1 MTGWSAAAT
10 LATAVGCGLSAGALT
25 AFSTFVMPALN
36 RLGPAASTAAM
47 QEINRAAVTPAFM
60 TLLLGSTAACGGLV
74 VLGLTRRDA
83 PEAPWLVAGGALF
96 VLGVFGVTVLRN
108 VPLNDALA
116 AADPHAADAAARWAA
131 YARDWTLANHVR
143 SVAGAVAAGLLTMG
157 FAAG

>member
-1 MTGWSAAAT
+1 MTGLPAAVT
-10 LATAVGCGLSAGALT
+10 LATAVGCGLSTGALA

-36 RLGPAASTAAM
+36 RLAPAASTAAM

-74 VLGLTRRDA
+74 VLGLTRRGA
-83 PEAPWLVAGGALF
+83 PESPWLVAGGALF
-96 VLGVFGVTVLRN
+96 VVGVFGVTVARS

-143 SVAGAVAAGLLTMG
+143 SVAGAVAAGLLTVG

>member
-1 MTGWSAAAT
+1 MTGLPAAVT
-10 LATAVGCGLSAGALT
+10 LATAVGCGLSAGALA

-36 RLGPAASTAAM
+36 RLAPAASTAAM

-74 VLGLTRRDA
+74 VLGLARRGA
-83 PEAPWLVAGGALF
+83 PESPWLIAGGVLF
-96 VLGVFGVTVLRN
+96 VVGVFGVTVARN

-143 SVAGAVAAGLLTMG
+143 SVAGAVAAGLLTVG